1 MGGAAVLISYEI
13 ALWAMTQVPIAVVA
27 ALRET
32 SMVFGMA
39 IAVLI
44 LKERAGIRR
53 YVATALIACGA
64 IAIRLF

>member
-1 MGGAAVLISYEI
+1 MAWSLPHTGMATAIDIGIE
-13 ALWAMTQVPIAVVA
+13 TG
-27 ALRET
+27 ET

-64 IAIRLF
+64 IAIRLL